1 MEIKKASKDRT
12 LVGIVLFPSFSGA
25 QQFDSSGS
33 TCKLVRTLNKE
44 GSNMAEVKPK
54 VSATIVIT
62 NHQRLFIRY
71 LLFILVDLT
80 VLNLF
85 VEYWHYVVIDSFTI
99 SLCAAFLL
107 QVLMKLTT
115 DIEQRIADHFKVKVG
130 NGVLAKRLLTTW
142 ALLFMSKFV
151 ILEVIDL
158 IFGDHVDFGGILPF
172 IVVVSAIFVSELIL
186 TRIYYRLAK
195 S

>member
-1 MEIKKASKDRT
+1 MATKDRT
-12 LVGIVLFPSFSGA
+12 LVAIILFQSFSGA

-71 LLFILVDLT
+71 LLFVLVDLT

-130 NGVLAKRLLTTW
+130 NGALAKRLLTTW

-172 IVVVSAIFVSELIL
+172 VVVVSAIFVSELIL